1 MYIKVIASQT
11 WDVFE
16 THCSLHVVAQAF
28 CREFAFLGPPCL
40 LTLGNK
46 EGHVMY

>member
-28 CREFAFLGPPCL
+28 CREINIRIFGSPVSANAG
-40 LTLGNK
+40 
-46 EGHVMY
+46 E